1 MSFSALIA
9 GFDFTESF
17 SLPFFA
23 VIALK
28 LPSAS
33 FIFSS
38 FSLSVLISISAFG
51 RLIAFPRY
59 LTVNLLVSPSLSSV
73 FSTSNSSLFST
84 SASLYT
90 AFNKVFPFISKDPLY
105 FKPSK
110 LALSFISSS
119 LRSSLSKT
127 FPEGS

>member
-1 MSFSALIA
+1 MSFSALSA

-28 LPSAS
+28 RPTAS

-90 AFNKVFPFISKDPLY
+90 AFSKVFPFTSNEPLY
-105 FKPSK
+105 FSPSK
-110 LALSFISSS
+110 LAFAFMSSS
-119 LRSSLSKT
+119 FKRSLSSS
-127 FPEGS
+127 FPDGS